1 MPDKFDIDLSLLPPK
16 LQLHLWILGLDAN
29 TSQVNIAYQRNSF
42 RTGLA
47 YNYGGN
53 IEAFLSTN
61 RFSSAVGVN
70 PSNGNINLGVVYRG
84 YNFSVS
90 GNVQRQNLSLGV
102 SYGAG
107 LFPFPIELTNTFNRG
122 GMVASHIMSRIAAG
136 ERDPLALYNLYSNDK
151 KTISEVINTV
161 KQISRLGNSSQR
173 FGAGLRL
180 NCSPQTGFVIYGGVN
195 FIF

>member
-1 MPDKFDIDLSLLPPK
+1 MPDTFDINLSLLPPK

-29 TSQVNIAYQRNSF
+29 TSKVNIAYQSNSF

-53 IEAFLSTN
+53 IEAFLSIN
-61 RFSSAVGVN
+61 RFSSTVGVD
-70 PSNGNINLGVVYRG
+70 PSNGNVDLGVVYRG
-84 YNFSVS
+84 YNFNAS

-107 LFPFPIELTNTFNRG
+107 LFPFPVELTNTFNQG
-122 GMVASHIMSRIAAG
+122 GMAASHIMSRISAG
-136 ERDPLALYNLYSNDK
+136 ERDPLALYKLYSNDE
-151 KTISEVINTV
+151 KTISEVRNTAG
-161 KQISRLGNSSQR
+161 QISKVGNSSQR

-180 NCSPQTGFVIYGGVN
+180 NYTSQTGLVIYAGAN
-195 FIF
+195 LTF